1 MPEVFKPLL
10 DPVMGAF
17 FRSPEEAMDP
27 VLYLALAPDIAGDTG
42 WYLHLMKRKLPSP
55 AALDPANG
63 LRLWEQAEARLARWL
78 G

>member
-1 MPEVFKPLL
+1 VPEVFKPLL

-55 AALDPANG
+55 AAPTPPTAG
-63 LRLWEQAEARLARWL
+63 LWEQAEARLARWL